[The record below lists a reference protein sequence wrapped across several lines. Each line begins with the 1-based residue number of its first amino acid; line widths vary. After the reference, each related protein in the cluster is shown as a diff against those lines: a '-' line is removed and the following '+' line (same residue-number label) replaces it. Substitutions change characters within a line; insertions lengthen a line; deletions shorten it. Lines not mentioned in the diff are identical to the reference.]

1 MKTNVTLKQQQ
12 KELAITLMKK
22 LDIYQPYIDV
32 FEKEN
37 IVSYFERYIGF
48 WAYQD
53 KDLDTKLKELE
64 QAYGCTVYAI
74 THEFT
79 EFGECYSMLIVS
91 KYKEDW
97 SRSLVTEG
105 KNHYAFAY
113 VWNKTDEDCSE
124 FGTVVVKSA
133 LGGITRIG

>member
-1 MKTNVTLKQQQ
+1 MKTKTTLKQQQ

-22 LDIYQPYIDV
+22 LDIYQPYIEAFQKDD
-32 FEKEN
+32 
-37 IVSYFERYIGF
+37 IVLYFERYIGF

-53 KDLDTKLKELE
+53 KELDTKVKELE
-64 QAYGCTVYAI
+64 QEYGCTVYAI

-105 KNHYAFAY
+105 KTHYAFAY
-113 VWNKTDEDCSE
+113 VWNKTDDDCSE

>member
-1 MKTNVTLKQQQ
+1 MKTKTTLKQQQ
-12 KELAITLMKK
+12 KELAISLMKK
-22 LDIYQPYIDV
+22 LDIYQPYIDG
-32 FEKEN
+32 FEKDN
-37 IVSYFERYIGF
+37 TVCFFERYAGF

-53 KDLDTKLKELE
+53 KDLDAKLKELE
-64 QAYGCTVYAI
+64 QEYGYTVYAI

-97 SRSLVTEG
+97 ARSLVTEG
-105 KNHYAFAY
+105 KTHYAFAY
-113 VWNKTDEDCSE
+113 VWNKTDDDCSE

>member
-1 MKTNVTLKQQQ
+1 MKTKTTLKQQQ

-22 LDIYQPYIDV
+22 LDIYQPYIDA
-32 FEKEN
+32 FQN
-37 IVSYFERYIGF
+37 DDIVSYFERYIGF

-53 KDLDTKLKELE
+53 KELDKKIKAIEKE
-64 QAYGCTVYAI
+64 YGCTVYAI

-124 FGTVVVKSA
+124 FGTVVVKNGF
-133 LGGITRIG
+133 GGITRIG